1 MTGMHAK
8 RAAALTRATAALL
21 RGGVTSLS
29 AIALHLSQDIAFKH
43 RLKSVDRLLGNPAL
57 HRARGDLYRCLA
69 QQWLKDVTSWLV
81 VVDWSDLT
89 LDQRWQLLRASVV
102 VEGRSITL
110 YEEVHPRKKL
120 GNPRVHRAF
129 LRRLKNIVPNGCRV
143 IVMTDAGFHAPWF
156 KMVKDQGWEFIG
168 RIRGRNR
175 LQLGRDGP
183 WIPARDWY
191 PRAGTEANDLGVGL
205 YARSNQVAVRAVL
218 AKRPRKGRHRLNIY
232 GVRRV
237 GRSSAKCARSAREPW
252 LLVSSLGLRHLSA
265 AAIIGLYA
273 QRMRIEQSFRD
284 TKNLRVGL
292 GLEVARSRSA
302 PRFEVLLLLAHL
314 ASFVQ
319 RLIGESAR
327 EHQLELQFMAS
338 RRATRR
344 EISVLTLGR
353 RILDATP
360 SPLHQL
366 APWRA
371 IPPLAMQAAS
381 ACAVT
386 G

>member
-1 MTGMHAK
+1 MRDFTRPGSRWSK
-8 RAAALTRATAALL
+8 TRAGNLL
-21 RGGVTSLS
+21 AGS
-29 AIALHLSQDIAFKH
+29 A
-43 RLKSVDRLLGNPAL
+43 
-57 HRARGDLYRCLA
+57 
-69 QQWLKDVTSWLV
+69 
-81 VVDWSDLT
+81 
-89 LDQRWQLLRASVV
+89 
-102 VEGRSITL
+102 
-110 YEEVHPRKKL
+110 
-120 GNPRVHRAF
+120 
-129 LRRLKNIVPNGCRV
+129 
-143 IVMTDAGFHAPWF
+143 DAT
-156 KMVKDQGWEFIG
+156 VCGWG
-168 RIRGRNR
+168 
-175 LQLGRDGP
+175 
-183 WIPARDWY
+183 
-191 PRAGTEANDLGVGL
+191 
-205 YARSNQVAVRAVL
+205 
-218 AKRPRKGRHRLNIY
+218 
-232 GVRRV
+232 
-237 GRSSAKCARSAREPW
+237 AKCARSAREPW

-360 SPLHQL
+360 SCLHQPESL
-366 APWRA
+366 RA
-371 IPPLAMQAAS
+371 LPPLAI
-381 ACAVT
+381 
-386 G
+386 